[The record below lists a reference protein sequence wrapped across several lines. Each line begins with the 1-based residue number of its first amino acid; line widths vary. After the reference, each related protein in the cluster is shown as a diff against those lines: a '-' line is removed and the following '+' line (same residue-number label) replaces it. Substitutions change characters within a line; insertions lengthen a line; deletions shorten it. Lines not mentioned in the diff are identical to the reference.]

1 MALFPHGMYIEIES
15 LRLDLHLKTKQ
26 TKKNHNDN
34 SNNNSWKYVLIRRK
48 KKKRGCSERTQVAWR
63 PGSSAAWSCAAG
75 SESLHLH
82 FFFFFFSLSF
92 SLFFLPFHVFAFW
105 VINNYYFWI
114 RNRVLETR
122 FPCRCHLEKVQH
134 QMWITHENRVSKT
147 QYIDPKLSFLN
158 SRC

>member
-15 LRLDLHLKTKQ
+15 LRLDLHLKQK
-26 TKKNHNDN
+26 TKKKPQRQQQQQFLKICAHQ
-34 SNNNSWKYVLIRRK
+34 KE
-48 KKKRGCSERTQVAWR
+48 KKKRGCSKRTQVAWR

-147 QYIDPKLSFLN
+147 QFIDPKLSFLN

>member
-1 MALFPHGMYIEIES
+1 MTLFPHGMYIEIES

-26 TKKNHNDN
+26 
-34 SNNNSWKYVLIRRK
+34 K
-48 KKKRGCSERTQVAWR
+48 KKPQRQQQQQFLKICAHQKEKKKGGCSERTQVAWR

-147 QYIDPKLSFLN
+147 QFIDPKLSFLN